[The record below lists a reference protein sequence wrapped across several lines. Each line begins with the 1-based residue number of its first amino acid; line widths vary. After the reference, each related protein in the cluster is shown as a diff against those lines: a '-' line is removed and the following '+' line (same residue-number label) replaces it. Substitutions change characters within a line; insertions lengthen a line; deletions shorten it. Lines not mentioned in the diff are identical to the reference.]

1 MTIDGKIPADVLRL
15 AAEQTLELTPVD
27 AAHVSSRAYG
37 AASRGR
43 LAPKL
48 GRNGA
53 IAYCVLQVVP
63 RVEREG
69 LLRDGC
75 AGMLRLP
82 IHHNASL
89 QVQAVMRL
97 AMDKLAL
104 VGSITVDP
112 KLQAAELTQ
121 RVGEEI
127 TRMIQAQKDLEQ
139 RFEQLVAAQH
149 TLRNLPNKSK
159 LRENQVALQQVAE
172 QLRSSTRAL
181 CRSLKDNPNVAENM
195 AKVCG
200 QTCDASCLTPWC
212 NASSCWDTVLSARR
226 QWTAFDSTA
235 DCA

>member
-82 IHHNASL
+82 IHLWAPS
-89 QVQAVMRL
+89 RW
-97 AMDKLAL
+97 
-104 VGSITVDP
+104 
-112 KLQAAELTQ
+112 TQ
-121 RVGEEI
+121 SFR
-127 TRMIQAQKDLEQ
+127 Q
-139 RFEQLVAAQH
+139 R
-149 TLRNLPNKSK
+149 N
-159 LRENQVALQQVAE
+159 
-172 QLRSSTRAL
+172 
-181 CRSLKDNPNVAENM
+181 
-195 AKVCG
+195 
-200 QTCDASCLTPWC
+200 
-212 NASSCWDTVLSARR
+212 
-226 QWTAFDSTA
+226 
-235 DCA
+235 